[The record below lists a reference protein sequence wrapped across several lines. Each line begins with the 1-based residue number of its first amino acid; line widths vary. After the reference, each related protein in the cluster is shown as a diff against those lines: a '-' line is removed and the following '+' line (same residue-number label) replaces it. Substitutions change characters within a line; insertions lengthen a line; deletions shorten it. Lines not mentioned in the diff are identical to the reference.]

1 MDELTEFIQSNPDPR
16 ELKRALAVQMV
27 LQGYTYF
34 AIRDVLQVS
43 VGFISK
49 WKQVFH
55 EHGVTRLALQHQ
67 GSVGY
72 LDSHQRQT
80 VIAWLKQKHYW
91 NLSELHQYIKNT
103 YAVEF
108 ASNQSYYDLFA
119 EAGLSWKK
127 TQKRNPKAD
136 PEIVEKK
143 KYITAWLES
152 HRHEI
157 VTGKLVVFFQDECHL
172 LWGDLCGYAWGK
184 TNERIEVPITNERQK
199 QTYYGAL
206 NILTQEFFIKDFD
219 QGNSERVSSKL
230 CKL

>member
-43 VGFISK
+43 IGFISK

-72 LDSHQRQT
+72 LDSQQRQT

-91 NLSELHQYIKNT
+91 NLSELQQHIKNT
-103 YAVEF
+103 YEVEF

-119 EAGLSWKK
+119 EAGISWKK

-143 KYITAWLES
+143 KRNHGLA
-152 HRHEI
+152 
-157 VTGKLVVFFQDECHL
+157 GK
-172 LWGDLCGYAWGK
+172 
-184 TNERIEVPITNERQK
+184 
-199 QTYYGAL
+199 
-206 NILTQEFFIKDFD
+206 
-219 QGNSERVSSKL
+219 SSS
-230 CKL
+230 